1 MQNQALMQGGPQRAV
16 NAVLQVQL
24 AAPPDDLREQVA
36 VERRVLGQQLLQI
49 KRILGGD
56 ELIEANGTG
65 RDLSPF
71 PGSAG
76 MIGVRPPVPDLLKDH
91 LSSLVEDPVP
101 PLARDDRAPSPG
113 PRPGLPPL
121 PPSHHPS
128 QGRNYTALRPVRD
141 LGGGSFRRA
150 DQVLAGYGGEFS

>member
-1 MQNQALMQGGPQRAV
+1 MQGGPQRAV

-24 AAPPDDLREQVA
+24 TAPPDDVREQVA

-49 KRILGGD
+49 KGILGGD

-76 MIGVRPPVPDLLKDH
+76 MIGIGPPVPDLLKDH

-101 PLARDDRAPSPG
+101 PLARDLPGPWPGPAPRAPLLASPQHLS
-113 PRPGLPPL
+113 P
-121 PPSHHPS
+121 
-128 QGRNYTALRPVRD
+128 GRNYTALRPVRD
-141 LGGGSFRRA
+141 LGSGSFRGA
-150 DQVLAGYGGEFS
+150 DQVLTRYGGEFS

>member
-1 MQNQALMQGGPQRAV
+1 MQGGPQRAV

-24 AAPPDDLREQVA
+24 TAPPDDVREQVA

-76 MIGVRPPVPDLLKDH
+76 MIGIGPPVPDLLKDH

-101 PLARDDRAPSPG
+101 PLARDHRAPRSA
-113 PRPGLPPL
+113 
-121 PPSHHPS
+121 SAVS
-128 QGRNYTALRPVRD
+128 
-141 LGGGSFRRA
+141 
-150 DQVLAGYGGEFS
+150 

>member
-1 MQNQALMQGGPQRAV
+1 VQDEPLVQGGPQRPVHAI
-16 NAVLQVQL
+16 LEVQL
-24 AAPPDDLREQVA
+24 TAPPDDVREQVT

-76 MIGVRPPVPDLLKDH
+76 MIGIGPPVPDLLKDH
-91 LSSLVEDPVP
+91 HSSLVEDLVP
-101 PLARDDRAPSPG
+101 PLARDDRAPGPG
-113 PRPGLPPL
+113 PRADHHSCHPRNICHRAGTTLRSSPAVILTAARSGGLT
-121 PPSHHPS
+121 
-128 QGRNYTALRPVRD
+128 R
-141 LGGGSFRRA
+141 
-150 DQVLAGYGGEFS
+150 YGGEFS

>member
-1 MQNQALMQGGPQRAV
+1 VLLRELSGGKPTVAVVEDVHWADEASLDLLVLVSRQADAPLPAAPPVSVEFEDPGVQHEPLVQGGPQGPV
-16 NAVLQVQL
+16 NAILQVQL
-24 AAPPDDLREQVA
+24 TAPPDYVREQVA

-76 MIGVRPPVPDLLKDH
+76 MIGIGPPVPDLLKDH
-91 LSSLVEDPVP
+91 LSQS
-101 PLARDDRAPSPG
+101 S
-113 PRPGLPPL
+113 
-121 PPSHHPS
+121 
-128 QGRNYTALRPVRD
+128 
-141 LGGGSFRRA
+141 
-150 DQVLAGYGGEFS
+150 

>member
-1 MQNQALMQGGPQRAV
+1 MQHKPLVQGGPQRPV
-16 NAVLQVQL
+16 HTVLQVEL
-24 AAPPDDLREQVA
+24 AAPADYVREQVA

-49 KRILGGD
+49 KGILGGD

-76 MIGVRPPVPDLLKDH
+76 MIGIGPPVPDLLKDH

-101 PLARDDRAPSPG
+101 PLARDHRAPRSA
-113 PRPGLPPL
+113 
-121 PPSHHPS
+121 SAVS
-128 QGRNYTALRPVRD
+128 
-141 LGGGSFRRA
+141 
-150 DQVLAGYGGEFS
+150 